1 MNNYTSE
8 ANYVGDAAAQVVSPI
23 YEQIESLD
31 KRLET
36 TYQEFLTLLQ
46 RLSPVL
52 TSPSDTNE
60 SGASSREAGQSP
72 LHERLIT
79 LNTKASAFARAVS
92 ETHNRVTV

>member
-1 MNNYTSE
+1 MSNYASE
-8 ANYVGDAAAQVVSPI
+8 ANYVGNATAAVSSPI
-23 YEQIESLD
+23 YDQIESLD

-52 TSPSDTNE
+52 TSQIDAKEAGPVPRE
-60 SGASSREAGQSP
+60 SGQSP

-92 ETHNRVTV
+92 ETYNRVTV

>member
-1 MNNYTSE
+1 MSNYANE
-8 ANYVGDAAAQVVSPI
+8 ANYVGNATATAVSPI

-46 RLSPVL
+46 RMSPVL
-52 TSPSDTNE
+52 
-60 SGASSREAGQSP
+60 ASQGDLKDPIPPPREAGQSP

-79 LNTKASAFARAVS
+79 LNTKASNFARSVS
-92 ETHNRVTV
+92 DAHSRVTV